1 MRLVEFFIMR
11 HGKKN
16 DDDLTERGCR
26 QVEGAARLHLN
37 RIKFTAAFCSP
48 KKRTGQAVEAA
59 LQVIN
64 QDNIEP
70 VTSQDFWYDWL
81 GENFEAALDEYV
93 IVEQRIGDT
102 ATVQVWLDNWAPAK
116 QMRQILTATLIRIAE
131 NLPGKNNSA
140 VLVGCH
146 QVLAELAVLDP
157 ATTTVLDFADIVRYV
172 VEITD
177 EGIGRLIASEI
188 LKAPTVE

>member
-1 MRLVEFFIMR
+1 MR
-11 HGKKN
+11 HGERNN
-16 DDDLTERGCR
+16 DNLTKRGR
-26 QVEGAARLHLN
+26 HQVEGAARLHLN
-37 RIKFTAAFCSP
+37 HINFAVAFCSP
-48 KKRTGQAVEAA
+48 KKRTGQAVEVA
-59 LQVIN
+59 LRAIN
-64 QDNIEP
+64 QDNIEL

-81 GENFEAALDEYV
+81 EENFEAALDEYV

-131 NLPGKNNSA
+131 NLPGKNDSA
-140 VLVGCH
+140 VLIGCH

-188 LKAPTVE
+188 LKAPTIE